1 MPVKMGS
8 VGGRAGRTCCA
19 TLHLGGKGRTQAP
32 RTTASFATPALNQVT
47 NPFFSLDGREPLTLF
62 QTLHGCFAGA
72 PSADCAVEF
81 VGLTSREVH
90 AMTKM
95 TDPLTQALRGL
106 FNVGQRLR
114 SRWTLGGPA
123 CAARQVWMH
132 TFAMCSSSCCCACA
146 RRFSVTMPWA
156 SCNKSPPFK
165 TSCAFAA
172 ARAKQPEMVS
182 CHSCARPT
190 VPLYSAR

>member
-1 MPVKMGS
+1 MQVVLWTWQGAPWTWWAKANPLSGLCSPARRRKSMQPVSFPPCFTRLSCAWGAAGWLPSWYMPVKMGS
-8 VGGRAGRTCCA
+8 VGGR
-19 TLHLGGKGRTQAP
+19 
-32 RTTASFATPALNQVT
+32 
-47 NPFFSLDGREPLTLF
+47 
-62 QTLHGCFAGA
+62 
-72 PSADCAVEF
+72 DCAVEF
-81 VGLTSREVH
+81 VGLTSRQVH

-123 CAARQVWMH
+123 CAARQVWTH

-146 RRFSVTMPWA
+146 PRFSVTMPRA

-182 CHSCARPT
+182 CHSCACPT

>member
-8 VGGRAGRTCCA
+8 VGGR
-19 TLHLGGKGRTQAP
+19 
-32 RTTASFATPALNQVT
+32 
-47 NPFFSLDGREPLTLF
+47 
-62 QTLHGCFAGA
+62 
-72 PSADCAVEF
+72 DCAVEF
-81 VGLTSREVH
+81 VGLTSRQVH

-132 TFAMCSSSCCCACA
+132 TFATSSCSSCCACA
-146 RRFSVTMPWA
+146 PRPSATTPWA
-156 SCNKSPPFK
+156 SCDRSPPCM
-165 TSCAFAA
+165 TSSTFAA
-172 ARAKQPEMVS
+172 ARAKQPEVVPCQSCPHQIVRLLCQVS
-182 CHSCARPT
+182 QQGAFPTDTPHNSDWGCPSRAVRPAAILPQRGWAARST
-190 VPLYSAR
+190 